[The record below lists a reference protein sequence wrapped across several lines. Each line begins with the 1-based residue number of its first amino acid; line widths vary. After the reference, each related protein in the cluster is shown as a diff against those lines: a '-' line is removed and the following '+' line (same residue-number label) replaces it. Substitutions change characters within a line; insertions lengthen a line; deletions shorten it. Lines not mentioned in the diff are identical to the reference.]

1 VLAFSLLQAI
11 SETEVRAL
19 DARKMIEA
27 AASAPDKQ
35 TITFEE
41 FKRIIYW
48 TPENESSS

>member
-1 VLAFSLLQAI
+1 
-11 SETEVRAL
+11 VRAL